1 MAKLPISEDG
11 GLYDL
16 WENMCAAAYNDL
28 ERSIREEI
36 PADLSE
42 DLEADM
48 PTLATFKEGMKGV
61 N

>member
-1 MAKLPISEDG
+1 
-11 GLYDL
+11 
-16 WENMCAAAYNDL
+16 MCGAAYDDL

>member
-1 MAKLPISEDG
+1 
-11 GLYDL
+11 
-16 WENMCAAAYNDL
+16 MCGAAYDDL

-42 DLEADM
+42 DLETDM
-48 PTLATFKEGMKGV
+48 PTLATFKEHMKGV